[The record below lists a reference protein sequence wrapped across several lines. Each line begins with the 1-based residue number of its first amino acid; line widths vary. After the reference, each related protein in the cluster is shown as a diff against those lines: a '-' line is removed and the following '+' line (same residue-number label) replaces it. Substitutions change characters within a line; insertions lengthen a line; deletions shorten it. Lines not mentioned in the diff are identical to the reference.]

1 MFKWRSW
8 ALLELNSI
16 TQNNRIELSTS
27 WTLVV
32 LGTGLVAQVQRHHTL
47 QPHRILYK
55 LNILGALCTRL
66 LPQVQVQVVKK
77 NLWCSGSRDRYDLVT
92 FCLSSSSY
100 DSMQPLWSGIYHFM
114 TNIIIFIINCVA
126 YLRPVVLPPSNSP
139 KQQRPGRIL
148 LEIRS
153 LPPT

>member
-1 MFKWRSW
+1 MYTNGDHDR

-16 TQNNRIELSTS
+16 THNKRIELSTS

-32 LGTGLVAQVQRHHTL
+32 LGTGLLAKVQRHLTL

-55 LNILGALCTRL
+55 LNVRCTCTRL

-92 FCLSSSSY
+92 SCLSSSSY
-100 DSMQPLWSGIYHFM
+100 DSMQPLWSGMYHFM
-114 TNIIIFIINCVA
+114 MNIIIFITICVA
-126 YLRPVVLPPSNSP
+126 YLRPVVLPPLTPLSNSA
-139 KQQRPGRIL
+139 PGV
-148 LEIRS
+148 S
-153 LPPT
+153 CWK